1 MRSLSLELLAAS
13 QRLAWAM
20 AAGLLDLPVPSSV
33 PVPPSALRRRPVL
46 SVDLVW
52 CVADAVE
59 DASTDP
65 VLDRFLRQSGR
76 AR

>member
-1 MRSLSLELLAAS
+1 MRSSSLELLAAS

-20 AAGLLDLPVPSSV
+20 AAGLLSVPSPV

-65 VLDRFLRQSGR
+65 DVLDRFLRQGGR